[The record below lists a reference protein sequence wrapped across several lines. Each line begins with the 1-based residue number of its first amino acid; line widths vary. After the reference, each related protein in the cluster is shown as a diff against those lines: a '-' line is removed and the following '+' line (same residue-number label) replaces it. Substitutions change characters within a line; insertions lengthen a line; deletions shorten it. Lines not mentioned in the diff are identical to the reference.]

1 MSIITSLFI
10 LYEGSIQ
17 LKVRKALSGTCNPG
31 SQLSPFGSA
40 SSVVITML
48 LANAIKRKAARNW
61 KSFFSTFSEK
71 AAAGLFNALG
81 KLQPKKKICNGGGCE
96 RKHEVVN
103 QSEKEQNFQGAANTI
118 LKRSF
123 LEKTKKNSFL
133 GDGQKKDKKTEKE
146 KELEEKK

>member
-81 KLQPKKKICNGGGCE
+81 KLQPKKKSVMGVGVKGSMRLSI
-96 RKHEVVN
+96 KV
-103 QSEKEQNFQGAANTI
+103 
-118 LKRSF
+118 
-123 LEKTKKNSFL
+123 KKNRISR
-133 GDGQKKDKKTEKE
+133 
-146 KELEEKK
+146 ELQTLY